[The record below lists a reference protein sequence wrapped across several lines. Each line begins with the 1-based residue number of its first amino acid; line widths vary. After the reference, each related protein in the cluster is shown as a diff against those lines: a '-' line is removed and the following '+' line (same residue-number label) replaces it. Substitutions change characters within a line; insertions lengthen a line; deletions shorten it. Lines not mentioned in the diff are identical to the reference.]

1 MSIKRVLALIG
12 IIVVSN
18 CWAAV
23 GPGKG
28 YNPEA
33 IEQVAAGEVPT
44 ANASWWGFDAADA
57 TTQTNFSAVEQPALV
72 KPHGS
77 KNNHAS
83 KPR

>member
-28 YNPEA
+28 YNP
-33 IEQVAAGEVPT
+33 
-44 ANASWWGFDAADA
+44 
-57 TTQTNFSAVEQPALV
+57 
-72 KPHGS
+72 
-77 KNNHAS
+77 
-83 KPR
+83 